1 MNKKE
6 RAYDKL
12 MELYLNF
19 DWSQD
24 HATINFVKEMGMI
37 ITLASLENEKE

>member
-6 RAYDKL
+6 QAYDKL
-12 MELYLNF
+12 KELYFNF
-19 DWSQD
+19 DWAQEN
-24 HATINFVKEMGMI
+24 ATINFVNEMGMI

>member
-6 RAYDKL
+6 QGYDKL
-12 MELYLNF
+12 KELYFNF
-19 DWSQD
+19 DWSQEN
-24 HATINFVKEMGMI
+24 ATINFVNEMGMI

>member
-12 MELYLNF
+12 KELYFNF
-19 DWSQD
+19 DWSQEN
-24 HATINFVKEMGMI
+24 ATINFVNEMGMI
-37 ITLASLENEKE
+37 ITLARSENEK

>member
-12 MELYLNF
+12 KELYFNF
-19 DWSQD
+19 DWSQEN
-24 HATINFVKEMGMI
+24 ATINFVNEMGMI